1 MRTGIALHLAA
12 LAHADRLLEATVREA
27 AMSSPEWWEAHHQLA
42 KLKPGTSWFGP
53 IGRAIARDIAKRH
66 YSRSCALGD
75 AVVLGSG
82 YSKTPYWL
90 ARTGA
95 FRRVYGVDSSPS
107 SILAMRRYA
116 KALDH
121 GGRGWDIVRYVRA
134 DVTRPGQFRRNVSL
148 VLDEGVLDV
157 LQAGPGIDPA
167 ARSAARQV
175 MEEYLERTAGLVR
188 PGGALIVVGY
198 AGDPSVVNQT
208 TLELSCWTRIG
219 GFLRLD
225 ALDADPRH
233 ACSPWG
239 PGAYVLTR
247 RRVADDRVEIV

>member
-1 MRTGIALHLAA
+1 MFDFCT
-12 LAHADRLLEATVREA
+12 
-27 AMSSPEWWEAHHQLA
+27 
-42 KLKPGTSWFGP
+42 
-53 IGRAIARDIAKRH
+53 
-66 YSRSCALGD
+66 
-75 AVVLGSG
+75 GSG

-134 DVTRPGQFRRNVSL
+134 DLTRPGQFRSDASL
-148 VLDEGVLDV
+148 VLDEGVLDI
-157 LQAGPGIDPA
+157 LQASPGVD
-167 ARSAARQV
+167 ARHV
-175 MEEYLERTAGLVR
+175 MDAYVERAAGLVR
-188 PGGALIVVGY
+188 QGGALIVVGY
-198 AGDPSVVNQT
+198 AGNPAVVNQT
-208 TLELSCWTRIG
+208 TLELSCWTRS
-219 GFLRLD
+219 GFLGLD
-225 ALDADPRH
+225 ALGADPRR

-247 RRVADDRVEIV
+247 RRVADDRAKIV

>member
-1 MRTGIALHLAA
+1 MFDFCT
-12 LAHADRLLEATVREA
+12 
-27 AMSSPEWWEAHHQLA
+27 
-42 KLKPGTSWFGP
+42 
-53 IGRAIARDIAKRH
+53 
-66 YSRSCALGD
+66 
-75 AVVLGSG
+75 GSG

-134 DVTRPGQFRRNVSL
+134 DVTRPGQFRRDASL

-175 MEEYLERTAGLVR
+175 MDEYLERVLELVR
-188 PGGALIVVGY
+188 PGGALVVVGY
-198 AGDPSVVNQT
+198 AGNPAVVNQS
-208 TLELSCWTRIG
+208 TLGDLSCWTRRG

-225 ALDADPRH
+225 ALGADPRR

-239 PGAYVLTR
+239 PGAYILTR
-247 RRVADDRVEIV
+247 

>member
-1 MRTGIALHLAA
+1 MFDFCT
-12 LAHADRLLEATVREA
+12 
-27 AMSSPEWWEAHHQLA
+27 
-42 KLKPGTSWFGP
+42 
-53 IGRAIARDIAKRH
+53 
-66 YSRSCALGD
+66 
-75 AVVLGSG
+75 GSG

-95 FRRVYGVDSSPS
+95 FRRVYGIDSSIS
-107 SILAMRRYA
+107 AVRAMSRYA

-134 DVTRPGQFRRNVSL
+134 DLTQPGQYRSNASL

-175 MEEYLERTAGLVR
+175 MEEYLERALDLVR
-188 PGGALIVVGY
+188 PGGALVVVGY
-198 AGDPSVVNQT
+198 AGDPSIVNQS
-208 TLELSCWTRIG
+208 TLELSCWTRS
-219 GFLRLD
+219 GFLGLD
-225 ALDADPRH
+225 ALGADPRR
-233 ACSPWG
+233 ACSPLG

-247 RRVADDRVEIV
+247 RRVADDCVEIV

>member
-1 MRTGIALHLAA
+1 MCAWIALYLTLAS
-12 LAHADRLLEATVREA
+12 ADRLLEATVREA

-53 IGRAIARDIAKRH
+53 IGRAIARDIAKR
-66 YSRSCALGD
+66 YYTRSCALGD

-82 YSKTPYWL
+82 FSKTPYWL

-95 FRRVYGVDSSPS
+95 FRRVYGIDSSIS
-107 SILAMRRYA
+107 AVRAMSRYA

-134 DVTRPGQFRRNVSL
+134 DLTRPGQFRSNASL

-157 LQAGPGIDPA
+157 LQAGPGID
-167 ARSAARQV
+167 ARQV
-175 MEEYLERTAGLVR
+175 MNAYVERAAGLVR
-188 PGGALIVVGY
+188 QGGALIVVGY
-198 AGDPSVVNQT
+198 AGNPAVVNQT
-208 TLELSCWTRIG
+208 TLELSCWTRS
-219 GFLRLD
+219 GFLGLD
-225 ALDADPRH
+225 ALGADPRR

-247 RRVADDRVEIV
+247 RRVADDRAKIV

>member
-1 MRTGIALHLAA
+1 MFDFCT
-12 LAHADRLLEATVREA
+12 
-27 AMSSPEWWEAHHQLA
+27 
-42 KLKPGTSWFGP
+42 
-53 IGRAIARDIAKRH
+53 
-66 YSRSCALGD
+66 
-75 AVVLGSG
+75 GSG

-95 FRRVYGVDSSPS
+95 FRRVYGIDSSIS
-107 SILAMRRYA
+107 AVRAMSRYA

-121 GGRGWDIVRYVRA
+121 GGRGWDIVRYVKA
-134 DVTRPGQFRRNVSL
+134 DVTRPGQFRRDASL

-175 MEEYLERTAGLVR
+175 MEEYLERASELIR
-188 PGGALIVVGY
+188 PGGIFVVVGY
-198 AGDPSVVNQT
+198 AGDPTVVNQT
-208 TLELSCWTRIG
+208 TLELSCWTRGG
-219 GFLRLD
+219 GFLGLD
-225 ALDADPRH
+225 ALGADPRR

-247 RRVADDRVEIV
+247 LV

>member
-1 MRTGIALHLAA
+1 
-12 LAHADRLLEATVREA
+12 
-27 AMSSPEWWEAHHQLA
+27 MSSPEWWEAHHQLA
-42 KLKPGTSWFGP
+42 KLRPGTSWFGP
-53 IGRAIARDIAKRH
+53 IGRAVARDIAKR
-66 YSRSCALGD
+66 YGRSCALGD

-82 YSKTPYWL
+82 FSKTPYWL

-95 FRRVYGVDSSPS
+95 FRRVYGIDSSIS
-107 SILAMRRYA
+107 AVRAMSRYA

-134 DVTRPGQFRRNVSL
+134 DLTRPGQFRRDASL

-167 ARSAARQV
+167 ARSAARRV
-175 MEEYLERTAGLVR
+175 MEEYLERVLELVR
-188 PGGALIVVGY
+188 PGGALVVVGY
-198 AGDPSVVNQT
+198 AGDPSVVNQSM
-208 TLELSCWTRIG
+208 LELSCWTRHG
-219 GFLRLD
+219 GFLGLD
-225 ALDADPRH
+225 ALGADPRR

-247 RRVADDRVEIV
+247 LV

>member
-1 MRTGIALHLAA
+1 MRRIALLCCCVA
-12 LAHADRLLEATVREA
+12 ADRLLEATVRDA

-53 IGRAIARDIAKRH
+53 IGRAIARDFAKR
-66 YSRSCALGD
+66 YTRSCALGD
-75 AVVLGSG
+75 AVVIGSG
-82 YSKTPYWL
+82 FSKTPYWL

-95 FRRVYGVDSSPS
+95 FRRVYGIDSSIS
-107 SILAMRRYA
+107 AVRAMSRYA

-134 DVTRPGQFRRNVSL
+134 DLTQPGQHRRDASL

-157 LQAGPGIDPA
+157 LQAGPGID
-167 ARSAARQV
+167 ARQV
-175 MEEYLERTAGLVR
+175 MNAYVERAAGLVR
-188 PGGALIVVGY
+188 QGGALIVVGY
-198 AGDPSVVNQT
+198 AGNPAVVNQT
-208 TLELSCWTRIG
+208 TLELSCWTKRG
-219 GFLRLD
+219 GFLGLD
-225 ALDADPRH
+225 ALGNPRR

-247 RRVADDRVEIV
+247 LV

>member
-1 MRTGIALHLAA
+1 MRAGIALYLAVG
-12 LAHADRLLEATVREA
+12 LASADRLLEATVREA

-42 KLKPGTSWFGP
+42 KLQPGTSWFGP
-53 IGRAIARDIAKRH
+53 IGRAIARDIAKR
-66 YSRSCALGD
+66 YYTRSCALGD

-95 FRRVYGVDSSPS
+95 FRRVYGIDSSIS
-107 SILAMRRYA
+107 AVRAMTRYA

-134 DVTRPGQFRRNVSL
+134 DLTQQGNFRRDASL

-157 LQAGPGIDPA
+157 LQASPGVD
-167 ARSAARQV
+167 ARQV
-175 MEEYLERTAGLVR
+175 MNAYVERAAGLVR
-188 PGGALIVVGY
+188 QGGALIVVGY
-198 AGDPSVVNQT
+198 AGNPAVVNQT
-208 TLELSCWTRIG
+208 TLELSCWTRSG
-219 GFLRLD
+219 GFLGLD
-225 ALDADPRH
+225 ALGDPRR

-239 PGAYVLTR
+239 PGAYVLHSR
-247 RRVADDRVEIV
+247 GPQPP

>member
-1 MRTGIALHLAA
+1 MRAGIALYLAVG
-12 LAHADRLLEATVREA
+12 LASADRLLEATVREA

-53 IGRAIARDIAKRH
+53 IGRAISRDIAKR
-66 YSRSCALGD
+66 YTRSCALGD

-82 YSKTPYWL
+82 FSKTPYWL

-95 FRRVYGVDSSPS
+95 FRRVYGVDSSIS
-107 SILAMRRYA
+107 AVRAMSRYA

-121 GGRGWDIVRYVRA
+121 GGRGWDIVRYVKA
-134 DVTRPGQFRRNVSL
+134 DVTRPGQFRKDASL
-148 VLDEGVLDV
+148 VVDEGVLDV

-175 MEEYLERTAGLVR
+175 MEIYLERASALIR
-188 PGGALIVVGY
+188 PGGIFVVVGY
-198 AGDPSVVNQT
+198 AGNPAVVNQT
-208 TLELSCWTRIG
+208 TLELSCWTRSG
-219 GFLRLD
+219 GFIGLD
-225 ALDADPRH
+225 ALGDPRR

-247 RRVADDRVEIV
+247 LV

>member
-1 MRTGIALHLAA
+1 MRAGIALYLA
-12 LAHADRLLEATVREA
+12 LASADRLLEATVREA

-53 IGRAIARDIAKRH
+53 IGRAIARDIAKK
-66 YSRSCALGD
+66 YTRSCALGD

-121 GGRGWDIVRYVRA
+121 GGRGWDLVRYVRA
-134 DVTRPGQFRRNVSL
+134 DLTRQGQFRRDASL

-167 ARSAARQV
+167 ARSAAIQV
-175 MEEYLERTAGLVR
+175 MDEYLERVLELVR
-188 PGGALIVVGY
+188 PGGTFVVVGY

-208 TLELSCWTRIG
+208 TLELSCWTRTG
-219 GFLRLD
+219 GFLGLD
-225 ALDADPRH
+225 ALGDPRR

-247 RRVADDRVEIV
+247 LV

>member
-1 MRTGIALHLAA
+1 MRTGIALHLAV

-42 KLKPGTSWFGP
+42 KLQPGTSWFGP
-53 IGRAIARDIAKRH
+53 IGRAISRDIAKN
-66 YSRSCALGD
+66 YTRSCALGD

-82 YSKTPYWL
+82 FSKTPYWL

-95 FRRVYGVDSSPS
+95 FRRVYGIDSSIS
-107 SILAMRRYA
+107 AVRAMSRYA

-134 DVTRPGQFRRNVSL
+134 DVTRPGQFRRDASL

-157 LQAGPGIDPA
+157 LQAGPGINPA
-167 ARSAARQV
+167 ARSAARRV
-175 MEEYLERTAGLVR
+175 MEEYLERVLELVR
-188 PGGALIVVGY
+188 PGGALVVVGY
-198 AGDPSVVNQT
+198 AGDPSVVNQS
-208 TLELSCWTRIG
+208 TLELSCWTRHG
-219 GFLRLD
+219 GFLGLD
-225 ALDADPRH
+225 ALGADPRR

-239 PGAYVLTR
+239 PGAYILTR
-247 RRVADDRVEIV
+247 

>member
-53 IGRAIARDIAKRH
+53 IGRALARDIAKRR

-116 KALDH
+116 RELDH

-134 DVTRPGQFRRNVSL
+134 DVTRPGHFRSDASL

-157 LQAGPGIDPA
+157 LQAGPSVD
-167 ARSAARQV
+167 ARQV
-175 MEEYLERTAGLVR
+175 MNEYVERAAGLVR

-198 AGDPSVVNQT
+198 AGNPAVVNQT
-208 TLELSCWTRIG
+208 TLDLSCWTRS
-219 GFLRLD
+219 GFLGLD
-225 ALDADPRH
+225 ALGDPRR

-247 RRVADDRVEIV
+247 LV

>member
-1 MRTGIALHLAA
+1 MKRIALLCCCVA
-12 LAHADRLLEATVREA
+12 ADRLLEATVREA

-53 IGRAIARDIAKRH
+53 IGRKVARDIAKN
-66 YSRSCALGD
+66 YTRSCALGD

-95 FRRVYGVDSSPS
+95 FRRVYGIDSSIS
-107 SILAMRRYA
+107 AVRAMSRYA

-121 GGRGWDIVRYVRA
+121 GGRGGWDIVRYVKA
-134 DVTRPGQFRRNVSL
+134 DVTRPGQFRRGASL

-175 MEEYLERTAGLVR
+175 MDEYLERALELVR
-188 PGGALIVVGY
+188 PGGAFVVVGY
-198 AGDPSVVNQT
+198 AGDPSIVNQS
-208 TLELSCWTRIG
+208 TLELSCWTRAG
-219 GFLRLD
+219 GFLGLD
-225 ALDADPRH
+225 ALGADPRR

>member
-53 IGRAIARDIAKRH
+53 IGRAIARDIAKK
-66 YSRSCALGD
+66 YTRSCALGD

-82 YSKTPYWL
+82 FSKTPYWL

-95 FRRVYGVDSSPS
+95 FRRVHGIDSSIS
-107 SILAMRRYA
+107 AVRAMSRYA

-121 GGRGWDIVRYVRA
+121 GARGGWDIVRYVRA

>member
-1 MRTGIALHLAA
+1 MRAGIALYLA
-12 LAHADRLLEATVREA
+12 LASADRLLEATVREA

-42 KLKPGTSWFGP
+42 KLRPGTSWFGP
-53 IGRAIARDIAKRH
+53 IGRAIARDIAKR
-66 YSRSCALGD
+66 YGRSCALGD

-134 DVTRPGQFRRNVSL
+134 DLTRPGQFRRDASL

-175 MEEYLERTAGLVR
+175 MEIYLERASALIR
-188 PGGALIVVGY
+188 PGGIFVVVGY
-198 AGDPSVVNQT
+198 AGNPAVVNQT
-208 TLELSCWTRIG
+208 TLELSCWTRGG
-219 GFLRLD
+219 GFLGLD
-225 ALDADPRH
+225 ALGADPRR

-247 RRVADDRVEIV
+247 

>member
-1 MRTGIALHLAA
+1 MRTGIALHLAV

-53 IGRAIARDIAKRH
+53 IGSAIARDIAKR
-66 YSRSCALGD
+66 YGRSCALGD

-82 YSKTPYWL
+82 FSKTPYWL

-116 KALDH
+116 RELDH

-134 DVTRPGQFRRNVSL
+134 DLTRPGQFRSDASL

-157 LQAGPGIDPA
+157 LQAGPGID
-167 ARSAARQV
+167 ARQV
-175 MEEYLERTAGLVR
+175 MNAYVERAAGLVR
-188 PGGALIVVGY
+188 QGGALIVVGY
-198 AGDPSVVNQT
+198 AGNPAVVNQS
-208 TLELSCWTRIG
+208 TLGDLSCWTRSG
-219 GFLRLD
+219 GFLGLD
-225 ALDADPRH
+225 ALGDPRR

>member
-1 MRTGIALHLAA
+1 M
-12 LAHADRLLEATVREA
+12 
-27 AMSSPEWWEAHHQLA
+27 
-42 KLKPGTSWFGP
+42 
-53 IGRAIARDIAKRH
+53 
-66 YSRSCALGD
+66 
-75 AVVLGSG
+75 VLGSG

-121 GGRGWDIVRYVRA
+121 GGRGWDLVRYVRA
-134 DVTRPGQFRRNVSL
+134 DLTRQGQFRRDASL

-157 LQAGPGIDPA
+157 LQSGPGIDPT

-175 MEEYLERTAGLVR
+175 METYLERTAGLVR

-198 AGDPSVVNQT
+198 AGDPAIVNQS
-208 TLELSCWTRIG
+208 TLGELSCWTRRG
-219 GFLRLD
+219 GFLALD
-225 ALDADPRH
+225 ALGADPRRV
-233 ACSPWG
+233 CSPWG
-239 PGAYVLTR
+239 PGAYVLHSR
-247 RRVADDRVEIV
+247 GPQPS

>member
-1 MRTGIALHLAA
+1 MFDFCT
-12 LAHADRLLEATVREA
+12 
-27 AMSSPEWWEAHHQLA
+27 
-42 KLKPGTSWFGP
+42 
-53 IGRAIARDIAKRH
+53 
-66 YSRSCALGD
+66 
-75 AVVLGSG
+75 GSG

-134 DVTRPGQFRRNVSL
+134 DLTRPGQFRSDASL
-148 VLDEGVLDV
+148 VLDEGVLDI
-157 LQAGPGIDPA
+157 LQASPGVD
-167 ARSAARQV
+167 ARHV
-175 MEEYLERTAGLVR
+175 MDAYVERAAGLVR
-188 PGGALIVVGY
+188 QGGALIVVGY
-198 AGDPSVVNQT
+198 AGNPAVVNQT
-208 TLELSCWTRIG
+208 TLELSCWTRS
-219 GFLRLD
+219 GFLGLD
-225 ALDADPRH
+225 ALGADPRR

-247 RRVADDRVEIV
+247 PV

>member
-116 KALDH
+116 RELDH

-134 DVTRPGQFRRNVSL
+134 DVTRPGHFRSDASL

-157 LQAGPGIDPA
+157 LQAGPSVD
-167 ARSAARQV
+167 ARQV
-175 MEEYLERTAGLVR
+175 MNEYVERAAGLVR

-198 AGDPSVVNQT
+198 AGNPAVVNQT
-208 TLELSCWTRIG
+208 TLDLSCWTRS
-219 GFLRLD
+219 GFLGLD
-225 ALDADPRH
+225 ALGDPRR

>member
-1 MRTGIALHLAA
+1 MRTGIALYLA
-12 LAHADRLLEATVREA
+12 LASADRLLEATVREA

-42 KLKPGTSWFGP
+42 KLQPGTSWFGP
-53 IGRAIARDIAKRH
+53 IGRAIARDIAKR
-66 YSRSCALGD
+66 YGRTCAPGD

-95 FRRVYGVDSSPS
+95 FRRVYGIDSSPS

-116 KALDH
+116 RELDH

-134 DVTRPGQFRRNVSL
+134 DLTRPGQFRRDASL

-167 ARSAARQV
+167 AHSAARQV
-175 MEEYLERTAGLVR
+175 MDEYLERVLELVR
-188 PGGALIVVGY
+188 PGGALVVVGY
-198 AGDPSVVNQT
+198 AGDPSVVNQS
-208 TLELSCWTRIG
+208 TLGDLSCWTRSG
-219 GFLRLD
+219 GFLGLD
-225 ALDADPRH
+225 ALGADPRR

-247 RRVADDRVEIV
+247 PV

>member
-1 MRTGIALHLAA
+1 MHPGIALYLAA
-12 LAHADRLLEATVREA
+12 GLASADRLLEATVREA

-42 KLKPGTSWFGP
+42 KLQPGTSWFGP
-53 IGRAIARDIAKRH
+53 IGRAIARDIAKR
-66 YSRSCALGD
+66 YGRTCAPGD

-82 YSKTPYWL
+82 FSKTPYWL

-95 FRRVYGVDSSPS
+95 FRRVYGIDSSIS
-107 SILAMRRYA
+107 AVRAMSRYA

-134 DVTRPGQFRRNVSL
+134 DLTRPGQFRRDASL

-175 MEEYLERTAGLVR
+175 MEIYLERASALIR
-188 PGGALIVVGY
+188 PGGIFVVVGY
-198 AGDPSVVNQT
+198 AGNPAVVNQT
-208 TLELSCWTRIG
+208 TLELSCWTRGG
-219 GFLRLD
+219 GFLGLD
-225 ALDADPRH
+225 ALGADPRR

-247 RRVADDRVEIV
+247 

>member
-1 MRTGIALHLAA
+1 MRAGIAVHLAV

-42 KLKPGTSWFGP
+42 KLQPGTSWFGP
-53 IGRAIARDIAKRH
+53 IGRAIARDIAKRY

-134 DVTRPGQFRRNVSL
+134 DLTQPGQHRRDASL

-157 LQAGPGIDPA
+157 LQAGPGIDPT
-167 ARSAARQV
+167 ARSAASSSRSAASSQASSRRNGSRARASTQTSCHCPTSV
-175 MEEYLERTAGLVR
+175 MLCSSWGSQARMWQSRT
-188 PGGALIVVGY
+188 
-198 AGDPSVVNQT
+198 
-208 TLELSCWTRIG
+208 
-219 GFLRLD
+219 
-225 ALDADPRH
+225 
-233 ACSPWG
+233 
-239 PGAYVLTR
+239 
-247 RRVADDRVEIV
+247 

>member
-1 MRTGIALHLAA
+1 MRAGIALHLAV

-42 KLKPGTSWFGP
+42 KLQPGTSWFGP
-53 IGRAIARDIAKRH
+53 IGRAIARDIAKR
-66 YSRSCALGD
+66 YTRRCVLGD

-82 YSKTPYWL
+82 FSKTPYWL

-95 FRRVYGVDSSPS
+95 FRRVYGIDSSIS
-107 SILAMRRYA
+107 AVRAMSRYA

-121 GGRGWDIVRYVRA
+121 GGRGWDIVRYVKA
-134 DVTRPGQFRRNVSL
+134 DVTRPGQFRRDASL

-157 LQAGPGIDPA
+157 LQAGPGVD
-167 ARSAARQV
+167 ARQV
-175 MEEYLERTAGLVR
+175 MNAYVERAAGLVR
-188 PGGALIVVGY
+188 QGGALIVVGY
-198 AGDPSVVNQT
+198 AGNPAVVNQT
-208 TLELSCWTRIG
+208 TLELSCWTRS
-219 GFLRLD
+219 GFLGLD
-225 ALDADPRH
+225 ALGDPRR

-247 RRVADDRVEIV
+247 

>member
-1 MRTGIALHLAA
+1 MRAGIALHLAA

-27 AMSSPEWWEAHHQLA
+27 EMSSPEWWEAHHQLA
-42 KLKPGTSWFGP
+42 KLRPGTSWFGP
-53 IGRAIARDIAKRH
+53 IGRAIARDIAKR
-66 YSRSCALGD
+66 YGRMCAPGD

-82 YSKTPYWL
+82 FSKTPYWL

-95 FRRVYGVDSSPS
+95 FRRVYGIDSSIS
-107 SILAMRRYA
+107 AVRAMSRYA

-134 DVTRPGQFRRNVSL
+134 DLTRPGQFRRNASL
-148 VLDEGVLDV
+148 VVDEGVLDV

-175 MEEYLERTAGLVR
+175 MEEYLERALDLVR
-188 PGGALIVVGY
+188 PGGALVVVGY
-198 AGDPSVVNQT
+198 AGDPSIVNQS
-208 TLELSCWTRIG
+208 TLELSCWTRSG
-219 GFLRLD
+219 GFLGLD
-225 ALDADPRH
+225 ALGDPRR

-239 PGAYVLTR
+239 PGAYVLKR
-247 RRVADDRVEIV
+247 

>member
-1 MRTGIALHLAA
+1 MRTGIALHLAV

-53 IGRAIARDIAKRH
+53 IGSAIARDIAKR
-66 YSRSCALGD
+66 YGRSCALGD

-82 YSKTPYWL
+82 FSKTPYWL

-95 FRRVYGVDSSPS
+95 FRRVYGIDSSIS
-107 SILAMRRYA
+107 AVRAMSRYA

-134 DVTRPGQFRRNVSL
+134 DLTQPGQFRRDASL

-157 LQAGPGIDPA
+157 LQADPGVD
-167 ARSAARQV
+167 ARQV
-175 MEEYLERTAGLVR
+175 MNAYVERAAGLVR

-198 AGDPSVVNQT
+198 AGNPAVVNQT
-208 TLELSCWTRIG
+208 TLELSCWTRS
-219 GFLRLD
+219 GFLGLD
-225 ALDADPRH
+225 ALGADPRR

-247 RRVADDRVEIV
+247 PV

>member
-1 MRTGIALHLAA
+1 MKRIALLCCCVA
-12 LAHADRLLEATVREA
+12 ADRLLEATVREA

-53 IGRAIARDIAKRH
+53 IGSAIARDIAKR
-66 YSRSCALGD
+66 YGRSCALGD

-82 YSKTPYWL
+82 FSKTPYWL

-95 FRRVYGVDSSPS
+95 FRRVYGIDSSIS
-107 SILAMRRYA
+107 AVRAMSRYA

-134 DVTRPGQFRRNVSL
+134 DLTRPGQFRRDASL

-175 MEEYLERTAGLVR
+175 MEAYLERALDLVR
-188 PGGALIVVGY
+188 PGGALVVVGY
-198 AGDPSVVNQT
+198 AGDPSIVNQT
-208 TLELSCWTRIG
+208 TLELSCWTRSG
-219 GFLRLD
+219 GFIGLD
-225 ALDADPRH
+225 ALGYPRR

-239 PGAYVLTR
+239 PGAFVLTR
-247 RRVADDRVEIV
+247 LV

>member
-1 MRTGIALHLAA
+1 MRPGITLYLA
-12 LAHADRLLEATVREA
+12 LASADRLLEATVREA

-42 KLKPGTSWFGP
+42 KLQPGTSWFGP
-53 IGRAIARDIAKRH
+53 IGRAVARDIAKRR

-134 DVTRPGQFRRNVSL
+134 DLTQPGQHRRDASL

-157 LQAGPGIDPA
+157 LQAGPGIDPT

-175 MEEYLERTAGLVR
+175 MDAYLERAAGLVR
-188 PGGALIVVGY
+188 RGGALIVVGY
-198 AGDPSVVNQT
+198 AGNPAVVNQT
-208 TLELSCWTRIG
+208 SLELSCWTQG
-219 GFLRLD
+219 VGFLALD
-225 ALDADPRH
+225 ALGADPRRV
-233 ACSPWG
+233 CSPWG
-239 PGAYVLTR
+239 PGAYVLHSR
-247 RRVADDRVEIV
+247 GPQPS

>member
-1 MRTGIALHLAA
+1 MRAGIALYLA
-12 LAHADRLLEATVREA
+12 LASADRLLEATVREA

-53 IGRAIARDIAKRH
+53 IGRAIARDIAKK
-66 YSRSCALGD
+66 YTRSCALGD

-82 YSKTPYWL
+82 FSKTPYWL

-95 FRRVYGVDSSPS
+95 FRRVHGIDSSIS
-107 SILAMRRYA
+107 AVRAMSRYA

-121 GGRGWDIVRYVRA
+121 GARGGWDIVRYVRA